1 MEAHHNSCTGE
12 TMPDDYTFV
21 GDDAGVTPA
30 EYGFLW
36 IKDCCLMHQ
45 WCSGAR
51 PVDQE
56 VVDYCES
63 LVEDVRTN
71 VKGENQPDYD
81 WGEEE
86 LENLDA
92 LLRYL
97 KANLGTTAEE
107 KDGSFLTSSLG
118 TITYTEVQEAH
129 PEPYEM
135 EMHGNDAVVLAQ
147 AILVGIDSHLEAC
160 FVEERGD
167 QCLSQQVAH
176 IATLNEQ
183 KVIAPFCT
191 RPNFLKLVIS
201 PKSLPV
207 LLRRL
212 LEMDFGDTDLRDT
225 ARSLAEDILSA
236 IGLGDAA

>member
-1 MEAHHNSCTGE
+1 MS
-12 TMPDDYTFV
+12 DDYTFV

-56 VVDYCES
+56 VVNYCES

-86 LENLDA
+86 LENLDT

-107 KDGSFLTSSLG
+107 KDGSFQNSNSV

-129 PEPYEM
+129 PQPYEM
-135 EMHGNDAVVLAQ
+135 ELRGEAAVVVYQ
-147 AILVGIDSHLEAC
+147 AILVGIDSRLEAC
-160 FVEERGD
+160 FVKERGD
-167 QCLSQQVAH
+167 KCLSQPEVH
-176 IATLNEQ
+176 IANLNDQ
-183 KVIAPFCT
+183 QVITPQAAC
-191 RPNFLKLVIS
+191 PNFLKLVIS

-212 LEMDFGDTDLRDT
+212 CEMDFGDTDLQDE
-225 ARSLAEDILSA
+225 ARSLADDILET
-236 IGLGDAA
+236 IGLGDA